1 MRMISTLGIAA
12 GAWLGA
18 QTTASAVV
26 HIDVNLGAQRMHV
39 ASDSGQAYDW
49 PVSSGRKGHATPVGA
64 FRPQRMFVMVRSLK
78 YDNAPMPHAIFFY
91 GPYAIHGTGAVG
103 HLGHPASHG
112 CIRLAPEN
120 AARLFSMVEKEGA
133 SIHISGAPAASEE
146 SPHRAGH
153 RLAAAWR
160 KHHRAHAFA
169 YAPEPK
175 RRSLKD
181 WARRPLGY

>member
-1 MRMISTLGIAA
+1 MRIFSTLGIAA

-18 QTTASAVV
+18 QATASAVV
-26 HIDVNLGAQRMHV
+26 KIDVDLGAQRMHV
-39 ASDSGQAYDW
+39 TADHGQAYDW
-49 PVSSGRKGHATPVGA
+49 PVSSGRAGHATPTGA
-64 FRPQRMFVMVRSLK
+64 FRPQRMFVMVHSLK

-91 GPYAIHGTGAVG
+91 GPYAIHGTEAVA

-120 AARLFSMVEKEGA
+120 AATLFDLVEKEGA
-133 SIHISGAPAASEE
+133 SIHISGAPAGVAEN
-146 SPHRAGH
+146 PHKAGH

-160 KHHRAHAFA
+160 KQHREQAIA
-169 YAPEPK
+169 YTAEPK

-181 WARRPLGY
+181 WAKQPLGF